1 MVAKI
6 YGVHGSDTKER
17 KWDLIVGS
25 FAGGWVGVHFFVLVL
40 DYMSTLLPVTSFV
53 VCRTAEQ
60 KALHVGSFTTMQGYH
75 GCANGSPSTHVS
87 KTAVS
92 RMSDGSKTPQF

>member
-1 MVAKI
+1 MVAEI

-25 FAGGWVGVHFFVLVL
+25 FAGGWVGVHLFCPRFGLHV
-40 DYMSTLLPVTSFV
+40 MLLISNEF
-53 VCRTAEQ
+53 CTAEQ
-60 KALHVGSFTTMQGYH
+60 KTLHVGSFTTMQGYH
-75 GCANGSPSTHVS
+75 GCVNGSPSTHVS

-92 RMSDGSKTPQF
+92 RMCDGSKTPQF